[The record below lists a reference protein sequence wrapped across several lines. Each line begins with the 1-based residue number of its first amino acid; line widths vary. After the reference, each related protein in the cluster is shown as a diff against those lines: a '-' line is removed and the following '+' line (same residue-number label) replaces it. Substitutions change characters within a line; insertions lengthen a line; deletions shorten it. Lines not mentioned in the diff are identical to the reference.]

1 MPDQKPRYTKS
12 ELNALAVFALDYYQ
26 QGKVA
31 QAERMYKRLVIAE
44 DSVYSFYGY
53 AGLGAIALN
62 QDPPR
67 LDDACTHLTI
77 AADLNPKD
85 TSVHTNLGEV
95 FLRQKKFTEAASELQ
110 KAVDLDPETRDPG
123 ANRAR
128 ALLTALKALQDE
140 AEKPS
145 ATPQAEAGESSA
157 TT

>member
-1 MPDQKPRYTKS
+1 MPDKKPRYTKS
-12 ELNALAVFALDYYQ
+12 ELNALAVFALDYHQ

-31 QAERMYKRLVIAE
+31 QAETMYKGLVTAE

-53 AGLGAIALN
+53 AGLGVIALN

-67 LDDACTHLTI
+67 LEDACTHLTK
-77 AADLNPKD
+77 ATDLNPKD

-110 KAVDLDPETRDPG
+110 KAVDLDPGKRDPG

-128 ALLTALKALQDE
+128 ALLVALNALQDE
-140 AEKPS
+140 AEKAS